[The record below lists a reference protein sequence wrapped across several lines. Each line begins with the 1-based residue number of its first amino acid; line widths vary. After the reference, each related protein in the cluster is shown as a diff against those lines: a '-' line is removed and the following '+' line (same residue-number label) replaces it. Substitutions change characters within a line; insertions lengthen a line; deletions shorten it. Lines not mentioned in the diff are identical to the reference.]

1 MNLIFKSL
9 LKFLTQQK
17 IYLERSK
24 NFIYGGIDPVD
35 SKSEVLFP
43 IALTVL
49 EIWPSPLFY
58 NILLFLSANG
68 SNNYFRL

>member
-1 MNLIFKSL
+1 MNLTFKSL

-24 NFIYGGIDPVD
+24 NFIYGVIDPVD
-35 SKSEVLFP
+35 SKSEVLFS

-49 EIWPSPLFY
+49 EIWRSPLFY
-58 NILLFLSANG
+58 DILLFLSANG